1 MTLPCIGW
9 VGCGLMGRS
18 MCSHLLEAG
27 YKLTVFSRTISK
39 CDALKEKGASVA
51 ADLPAVSR
59 AADIV
64 FLMVGHPHDVDQ
76 VVFGLHGLL
85 PAIRP
90 GQVLVDM
97 TTSEPRLAQRVAEAA
112 GQRGAA
118 ALDAPVSGGDVGAR
132 QGTLAIMVGGAE
144 EAFERV
150 APLFNIMGKNVNLMG
165 GPGMGQHTKMANQ
178 ILIAT
183 NMIGVCESLLY
194 AQRMGLD
201 PSAVLA
207 AVRNGAADSW
217 SLQTLGPR
225 MIDRNFEPGFLV
237 EHFVKDMEIA
247 LDEAQRANL
256 ALPGLALAH
265 QLYLSLKAHGNA
277 GMGTQA
283 LLLVLESMSNFKPEN
298 RRV

>member
-118 ALDAPVSGGDVGAR
+118 ALDAPVSGGASRRRVRLLLLAAR
-132 QGTLAIMVGGAE
+132 QSRGRGAPPLHRHS
-144 EAFERV
+144 APSSLSSARGCRV
-150 APLFNIMGKNVNLMG
+150 
-165 GPGMGQHTKMANQ
+165 
-178 ILIAT
+178 
-183 NMIGVCESLLY
+183 
-194 AQRMGLD
+194 
-201 PSAVLA
+201 
-207 AVRNGAADSW
+207 
-217 SLQTLGPR
+217 
-225 MIDRNFEPGFLV
+225 
-237 EHFVKDMEIA
+237 
-247 LDEAQRANL
+247 
-256 ALPGLALAH
+256 
-265 QLYLSLKAHGNA
+265 
-277 GMGTQA
+277 
-283 LLLVLESMSNFKPEN
+283 
-298 RRV
+298 

>member
-1 MTLPCIGW
+1 
-9 VGCGLMGRS
+9 
-18 MCSHLLEAG
+18 
-27 YKLTVFSRTISK
+27 
-39 CDALKEKGASVA
+39 
-51 ADLPAVSR
+51 
-59 AADIV
+59 
-64 FLMVGHPHDVDQ
+64 
-76 VVFGLHGLL
+76 
-85 PAIRP
+85 
-90 GQVLVDM
+90 
-97 TTSEPRLAQRVAEAA
+97 
-112 GQRGAA
+112 
-118 ALDAPVSGGDVGAR
+118 
-132 QGTLAIMVGGAE
+132 MVGGAE